1 MNEIIQND
9 ISTTVKKIKKRDD
22 FVMPSKDN
30 YSILLS
36 TNYTIKQLKEIS
48 THHKIKIST
57 SLAKADIVTKIY
69 NYFKHYDNTVI
80 IQKAWRSYLYNQ
92 YNKLRGPARFKR
104 NLCVNDT
111 DFFTMDDLTDIPYN
125 QFFSFQDTDNIIYGF
140 DIMSIYTLF
149 DKGFDGKIVNPYN
162 RNILPKNVKK
172 NMMKLIWL
180 SKLFNEPMNLKMNDD
195 ETNNEVTFLTID
207 ERVVTLFHDI
217 DILGNYTDSKWFLDL
232 THNYL
237 IKFLVELNDIW
248 MYRANLSDEI
258 KREVCPTYR
267 DLFRIMYIN
276 DLRSVSTLIVQ
287 DIIVTIMERLVKTGI
302 NHDSRC
308 LGANYVLCALTLV
321 SPDAAIALPWLYQ
334 SVF

>member
-1 MNEIIQND
+1 
-9 ISTTVKKIKKRDD
+9 
-22 FVMPSKDN
+22 
-30 YSILLS
+30 
-36 TNYTIKQLKEIS
+36 
-48 THHKIKIST
+48 
-57 SLAKADIVTKIY
+57 
-69 NYFKHYDNTVI
+69 
-80 IQKAWRSYLYNQ
+80 
-92 YNKLRGPARFKR
+92 
-104 NLCVNDT
+104 
-111 DFFTMDDLTDIPYN
+111 
-125 QFFSFQDTDNIIYGF
+125 
-140 DIMSIYTLF
+140 
-149 DKGFDGKIVNPYN
+149 
-162 RNILPKNVKK
+162 
-172 NMMKLIWL
+172 MKLIWL
-180 SKLFNEPMNLKMNDD
+180 SKLFNEPMNLKMNND
-195 ETNNEVTFLTID
+195 EPNNEVTFVTIND
-207 ERVVTLFHDI
+207 RVVTLFHDI

-287 DIIVTIMERLVKTGI
+287 DIIVTIMEMLVKTGI

-308 LGANYVLCALTLV
+308 LGASYVLCALTLV